1 MHTEGVVLRVD
12 TVRDFALLLRTQRRR
27 AGLSQSSLAERA
39 GVSRR
44 WLIELEG
51 GKATAELGLVIKV
64 IDALNLM
71 IEIGPAPVPELDLDE
86 YLDNLGGP
94 RV

>member
-1 MHTEGVVLRVD
+1 VRVD
-12 TVRDFALLLRTQRRR
+12 TVRDFGLLLRTERRR

-44 WLIELEG
+44 WLIEFEN
-51 GKATAELGLVIKV
+51 GKATAELGLVVKV

-71 IEIGPAPVPELDLDE
+71 IEIGPAPTPEFDLDE

-94 RV
+94 RA